1 MAAATTS
8 VATMAK
14 SNIRLSAGGCG
25 LKVDITPRLSHPS
38 HVRAALRHII
48 VLTVIAAAVAG
59 DVRLCAGWHSTP
71 EARMDCCQDESDC
84 PMHSDQTLPAAHST
98 AVSQAQADACCATSE
113 QGSSR
118 STSQVTAL
126 QQPAL
131 LVSIA
136 GAPTVVPVPA
146 ASGDSRQPLASNS
159 PPIARYLLLSVIIV

>member
-1 MAAATTS
+1 
-8 VATMAK
+8 MAK

-48 VLTVIAAAVAG
+48 VLTVIAATVAG

-136 GAPTVVPVPA
+136 GAPTVVPMPA